1 MIDFDP
7 TPDQEDL
14 RILAHEFARD
24 VIRPAAAEYDE
35 REETPWSMMHEAHE
49 SGFDTYAYPEEFGG
63 GGVTDTDDGHASTA
77 TSHLPQQFTQF
88 SEKLSNPVNV
98 ARRSPVSRTCHDPGF
113 RLVAQPFRL
122 RAANRAWRKR
132 LPSPRTNWHMLS
144 VGLQG

>member
-35 REETPWSMMHEAHE
+35 WEETPWSVMHQAHE
-49 SGFDTYAYPEEFGG
+49 PGFDTYAYPEEFGG

-77 TSHLPQQFTQF
+77 TLHLPQRFTQF
-88 SEKLSNPVNV
+88 SEQLSNPVYV
-98 ARRSPVSRTCHDPGF
+98 ARRSPVSRIYHDPGSYSLPN
-113 RLVAQPFRL
+113 RSGCAPRIEPG
-122 RAANRAWRKR
+122 ANACR
-132 LPSPRTNWHMLS
+132 LPTRIGTC
-144 VGLQG
+144 